1 MLNEIRNS
9 HKLLQSKRRK
19 LRTGAITFAFKRF
32 YYGEFLIS
40 QWFEMEFKA
49 QVNSNDSDDIFKET
63 LKTLNLV
70 WDFQTALLLII
81 VLLLIINYL
90 TVIIQDSYYNLIT
103 SSWSLEVRR
112 FGLRYVFDSL
122 ISYRSPNLL
131 SIQLTDLFVDTALIC
146 ELF

>member
-1 MLNEIRNS
+1 
-9 HKLLQSKRRK
+9 
-19 LRTGAITFAFKRF
+19 
-32 YYGEFLIS
+32 
-40 QWFEMEFKA
+40 MEFKA

-81 VLLLIINYL
+81 VFLLITNYL

-112 FGLRYVFDSL
+112 FGLRFVFDSL
-122 ISYRSPNLL
+122 ISYRSSNLL